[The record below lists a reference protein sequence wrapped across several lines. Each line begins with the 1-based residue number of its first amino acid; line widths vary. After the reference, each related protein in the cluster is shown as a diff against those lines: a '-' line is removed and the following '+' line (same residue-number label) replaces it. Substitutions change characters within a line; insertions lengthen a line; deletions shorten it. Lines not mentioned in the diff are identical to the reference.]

1 MTERFKQ
8 QLKDY
13 ADGKL
18 SGEEQAALEREIAK
32 LEAYQ
37 EHMEEM
43 LEKSDQ
49 QFHYEA
55 KHESP
60 EMNPKKARR
69 LMNKGKRNARFWN
82 VGTVIGLLVILAF
95 LNSVISSVYYS
106 TGKPNRQEYYRD
118 VLSSAVAVSRPN
130 MSVALSSG
138 PTGILSMKYSG
149 MMNKQIGTEYV
160 AMGAYE
166 QTIRMNQ
173 SIGNGIDPY
182 RQGGRSIGVYFHL
195 PESVDQERS
204 SVQWNRLS
212 MLPEGTVAEAFVS
225 LDRYY
230 TTDEALKLLSDF
242 DLKLLWLAVYTGED
256 KGADAGFVYQPLGFP
271 LNPIWHYDDIESIVR
286 DGSMTTTKYPAI
298 QETGDG
304 ERRDQNFIDTLKLLQ
319 KQKSI
324 TSSVVPYSLIKN
336 GLAYVEDNGVS
347 IYGLVITGPSK
358 ELLKLQ
364 EAAVI
369 KDIQLG
375 EVRLWNWTPE

>member
-13 ADGKL
+13 AEGKL
-18 SGEEQAALEREIAK
+18 SGEEQAELEREMAK

-37 EHMEEM
+37 EHMEDM
-43 LEKSDQ
+43 LENKDR
-49 QFHYEA
+49 QFFHES

-60 EMNPKKARR
+60 ELNPKKAKR
-69 LMNKGKRNARFWN
+69 LMKSGKRKARFWS
-82 VGTVIGLLVILAF
+82 VGTVFGLFVILTF
-95 LNSVISSVYYS
+95 LNSAITSVYYS
-106 TGKPNRQEYYRD
+106 TGKPIRQDFYRD

-130 MSVALSSG
+130 TTVALSSG

-149 MMNKQIGTEYV
+149 MLNKQIGTEYV
-160 AMGAYE
+160 AAGAYE
-166 QTIRMNQ
+166 QTIRLNQ
-173 SIGNGIDPY
+173 SLGNGTDPY
-182 RQGGRSIGVYFHL
+182 RQGGSSNGVYFHL

-324 TSSVVPYSLIKN
+324 TSAIVPFSQIKKA
-336 GLAYVEDNGVS
+336 LAYVEENGVS
-347 IYGLVITGPSK
+347 IYGLVLTGPSK

-364 EAAVI
+364 EAPVI